1 MIVILIGYMGSGKSA
16 IGKKISK
23 KINIDIIDLDDYI
36 EKKESMIVSEIFDK
50 KGEVYFRKKEH
61 ECLKELLE
69 SKQDRIISL
78 GGGTPCYGDNMELIL
93 KATPNVFYLKA
104 SINTLLKRLIIG
116 KEHRPLIKNINNDEL
131 PEFIG
136 KHLFERN
143 FYYMQSHQIISV
155 DDISRK
161 EVAEKIIN
169 CIQNEKLT

>member
-23 KINIDIIDLDDYI
+23 KMNMDIVDLDDYI
-36 EKKESMIVSEIFDK
+36 EEGENLTIPEIFDE
-50 KGEVYFRKKEH
+50 KGEVYFRKKER
-61 ECLKELLE
+61 EYLKKLLE

-93 KATPNVFYLKA
+93 KASPYVFYLKA
-104 SINTLLKRLIIG
+104 SIDTLLKRLVEG
-116 KEHRPLIKNINNDEL
+116 KEHRPLIKNINDDEL

-143 FYYMQSHQIISV
+143 FYYMQSHEIVNV
-155 DDISRK
+155 DNITRK
-161 EVAEKIIN
+161 EVAANIIQMLN
-169 CIQNEKLT
+169 N

>member
-16 IGKKISK
+16 IGRKISK
-23 KINIDIIDLDDYI
+23 KSKMDILDMDDYI
-36 EKKESMIVSEIFDK
+36 EENEKMTISEIFDK
-50 KGEVYFRKKEH
+50 KGEVYFRKKER
-61 ECLKELLE
+61 EYLIEVLQSNE
-69 SKQDRIISL
+69 ERIISL

-104 SINTLLKRLIIG
+104 SISTLLKRLKKG
-116 KEHRPLIKNINNDEL
+116 KHRRPLIKNITDEDL

-143 FYYMQSHQIISV
+143 FYYMKSHQIISV

-161 EVAEKIIN
+161 KVAKKIIK
-169 CIQNEKLT
+169 KLT

>member
-23 KINIDIIDLDDYI
+23 KMNMDIIDLDDYI
-36 EKKESMIVSEIFDK
+36 EEGESLSIPEIFDE
-50 KGEVYFRKKEH
+50 KGEVYFRKKER
-61 ECLKELLE
+61 EYLKKILE

-93 KATPNVFYLKA
+93 KASPHVFYLKA
-104 SINTLLKRLIIG
+104 SIDTLLKRLVEG
-116 KEHRPLIKNINNDEL
+116 KEHRPLIKNINDDEL

-143 FYYMQSHQIISV
+143 FYYMQSHEIVNV
-155 DDISRK
+155 DNITRK
-161 EVAEKIIN
+161 EVAANII
-169 CIQNEKLT
+169 QKLNN